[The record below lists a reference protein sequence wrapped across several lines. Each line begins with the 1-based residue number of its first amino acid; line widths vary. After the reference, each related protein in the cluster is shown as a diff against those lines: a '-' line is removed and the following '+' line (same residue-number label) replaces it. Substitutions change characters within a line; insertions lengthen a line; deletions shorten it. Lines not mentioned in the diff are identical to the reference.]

1 MRVVDVNPTL
11 DGSLQHAL
19 DAVAGDAGRM
29 LRIRPG
35 PGGDGYPLVEWV
47 LSPLPETCERENLGL
62 AIDYRGAGIPWED
75 VVRFSRAYPA
85 LPMVLVGASIG
96 RDGVIPAAL
105 DAAPNLILEL
115 ISAPAD
121 ERLAGL
127 VARFGAHRFTDS
139 AEAIEAGPW
148 REAHL

>member
-1 MRVVDVNPTL
+1 VRVVDVNPTV

-19 DAVAGDAGRM
+19 DAVAGAAGRM
-29 LRIRPG
+29 VRLRPG
-35 PGGDGYPLVEWV
+35 PNGDGFPLVDWV

-62 AIDYRGAGIPWED
+62 VIDYQGAAIPWDD

-85 LPMVLVGASIG
+85 LPMVLIGASIG
-96 RDGVIPAAL
+96 NDGVIPAAL

-115 ISAPAD
+115 ASAPVD
-121 ERLAGL
+121 EKVAAL
-127 VARFGAHRFTDS
+127 VARFGAHRFADS
-139 AEAIEAGPW
+139 ADAIAAGPW